1 MEHIVNII
9 RAHQNSREFL
19 AMQQPDNDPR
29 RWMTSE
35 EPADEDAHGGEAPM
49 AEPEPGTEFERS
61 SANYGRPMA
70 KSAFELPSA
79 QTSIVKE
86 PAEPSCTR
94 CSGRRYFRME
104 VEISH
109 PLFGKAVACTCMQA
123 IKEEHHRQYLRQLS
137 NLDTLEE
144 FRYKSLNTFNGFLP
158 GTRQAFQQAAS
169 YACNPE
175 GWLIFIGP
183 NGCGKTHLAV
193 AIARHRLEAR
203 DTVLFAVVPDLLDYL
218 RATYAPKAEIQYDI
232 LFQRMRQAQFL
243 VLDDLGTEQHSPWA
257 NEKLFQLLNHRY
269 NAHLATVIT
278 TNLIGLEGIEPRLRS
293 RMSDTRL
300 VQRIDMIDAPDYRL
314 HPNNV

>member
-9 RAHQNSREFL
+9 RAHKTSREFI
-19 AMQQPDNDPR
+19 AMQQSDNDPR
-29 RWMTSE
+29 RWPPLDDE
-35 EPADEDAHGGEAPM
+35 EFDDEEENQATPAEEDSSSKYMRLMDKPA
-49 AEPEPGTEFERS
+49 FERPS
-61 SANYGRPMA
+61 GRP
-70 KSAFELPSA
+70 S
-79 QTSIVKE
+79 TVKE
-86 PAEPSCTR
+86 PAEPPCTR
-94 CSGRRYFRME
+94 CSGRRYFRLE
-104 VEISH
+104 VELGH

-123 IKEEHHRQYLRQLS
+123 RLEESQRQYLLQLS

-144 FRYKSLNTFNGFLP
+144 FRHKSLHTFNGFLP
-158 GTRQAFQQAAS
+158 GTRRAFQQATD
-169 YACNPE
+169 YANTPT
-175 GWLIFIGP
+175 GWLIFTGP

-193 AIARHRLEAR
+193 AIARHRLEAK

-232 LFQRMRQAQFL
+232 LFQRMRQAKFL

-278 TNLIGLEGIEPRLRS
+278 TNLLGLEGIEPRLRS

-300 VQRIDMIDAPDYRL
+300 VQRIDMKDVPDYRL
-314 HPNNV
+314 KQDNM